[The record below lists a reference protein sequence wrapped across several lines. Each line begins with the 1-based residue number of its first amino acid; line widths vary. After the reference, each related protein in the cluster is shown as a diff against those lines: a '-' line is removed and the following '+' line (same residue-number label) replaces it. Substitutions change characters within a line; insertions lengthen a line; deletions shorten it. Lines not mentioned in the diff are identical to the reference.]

1 MWSAG
6 HAFMNQANPHT
17 SDAEI
22 AKAALAESAEFFRK
36 NFA

>member
-1 MWSAG
+1 MWNAG

-17 SDAEI
+17 YDPEI
-22 AKAALAESAEFFRK
+22 AKQALAESAEFFRK